1 MTAAVETSEPAGEQ
15 LGRFDDLMNESNGA
29 ADDDGCVVAPHRT
42 RPPGGP
48 LPPRGFS
55 TRFSSEANSSP
66 APTNN
71 DSAPRASVPG

>member
-29 ADDDGCVVAPHRT
+29 ADDDGCVVAPHPT
-42 RPPGGP
+42 AGRPS
-48 LPPRGFS
+48 PPARIFHTILFRG
-55 TRFSSEANSSP
+55 NSSP